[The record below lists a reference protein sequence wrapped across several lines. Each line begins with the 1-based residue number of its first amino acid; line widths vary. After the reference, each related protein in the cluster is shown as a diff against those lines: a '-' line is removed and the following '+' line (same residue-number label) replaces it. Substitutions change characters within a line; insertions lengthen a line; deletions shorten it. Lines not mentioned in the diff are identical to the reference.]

1 MGKKSERECCFR
13 WPRFDKQTILYN
25 MCQKQF
31 LPKKFSMLCKI
42 QAKCLELGGDVCS
55 GITCDTWNCQG
66 KRLNVVKFMKKMC
79 THSTHCKSPAF
90 TAAHSFSN
98 YNTVRSG
105 DTFSKTKEQ
114 SSFLP
119 STECVETKEDIDVAK
134 CTEKCTTLDSSNIA
148 IAVIIYSVLDTCFV
162 RTLG

>member
-1 MGKKSERECCFR
+1 MQITCFYCCALIF
-13 WPRFDKQTILYN
+13 KLYN
-25 MCQKQF
+25 
-31 LPKKFSMLCKI
+31 I
-42 QAKCLELGGDVCS
+42 
-55 GITCDTWNCQG
+55 
-66 KRLNVVKFMKKMC
+66 
-79 THSTHCKSPAF
+79 
-90 TAAHSFSN
+90 
-98 YNTVRSG
+98 VRSG

-148 IAVIIYSVLDTCFV
+148 IAVIIYSVLDACFV